1 MSVILG
7 NGGRIEISREWPA
20 PTVIPQSAAK
30 QSSLLCREPGFWTGQ
45 RVLIYSYLGVP
56 LQLEDSQYA
65 TCPDGHRF
73 WGDKGVAGP
82 MTLHRSTDSSP
93 FWLRGGDSAPF
104 WESEATVGLTQLA
117 SAYIHRNQI
126 DQITF
131 YSSESAAIS
140 KRVDSLIPFSPVGYK
155 NLLIVPYDA
164 SEDYQLA
171 VQALGQVL
179 FELEIE
185 RESTADTFFDIPQ
198 AILDGY
204 EDPERRGWSFVA
216 DCTQWALQTDPTVLD
231 STAIGEDFGD
241 SVKDHVKGSGSFN
254 CFVSTTAANPNKFDA
269 KSFIR
274 LMLMTE
280 TGSKARARFRI
291 QEQNAGYELE
301 EQVWIEC
308 DILLGPGELK
318 ASFDTTV
325 DYSSQFVVVKDKDGI
340 GIKPMIGVFP

>member
-7 NGGRIEISREWPA
+7 YGGSIEISREWPE
-20 PTVIPQSAAK
+20 PTAIPQSAAK

-45 RVLIYSYLGVP
+45 RVLVYSHLGVP
-56 LQLEDSQYA
+56 LMLGGAAYA
-65 TCPDGHRF
+65 PCPDGHRF

-82 MTLHRSTDSSP
+82 RTLHRSTDSSR
-93 FWLRGGDSAPF
+93 FWLANDSSRF
-104 WESEATVGLTQLA
+104 WEDEATVGLTRLT

-131 YSSESAAIS
+131 YSSENGAIS
-140 KRVDSLIPFSPVGYK
+140 KRADSLIPFSPVEYK
-155 NLLIVPYDA
+155 SLLIAPYDPSDA
-164 SEDYQLA
+164 YQLA
-171 VQALGQVL
+171 VEALGQAI
-179 FELEIE
+179 FETEVE
-185 RESTADTFFDIPQ
+185 REAKASNFFDIPD
-198 AILDGY
+198 AILEGY

-216 DCTQWALQTDPTVLD
+216 ACTEWALQTDPTVLD

-254 CFVSTTAANPNKFDA
+254 CFVSTAPTTSDRFDA
-269 KSFIR
+269 KSFVR

-291 QEQNAGYELE
+291 QEESDGCPPE
-301 EQVWIEC
+301 ETVWIEC

-318 ASFDTTV
+318 ASTTTTV
-325 DYSSQFVVVKDKDGI
+325 DYSSQFVVVKDKDGV
-340 GIKPMIGVFP
+340 GIKPVIGVFS